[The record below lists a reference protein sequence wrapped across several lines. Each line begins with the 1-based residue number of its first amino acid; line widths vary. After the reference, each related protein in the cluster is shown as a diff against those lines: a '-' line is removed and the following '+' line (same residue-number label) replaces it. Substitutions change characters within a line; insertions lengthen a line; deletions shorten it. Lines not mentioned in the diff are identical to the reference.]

1 MDPSLDPADRLRR
14 LAIPDAPMNMSDPLD
29 LDLVRAY
36 VEGRMAAPQRDAFD
50 ARLAAEP
57 DLAELVAAF
66 TVVSDVEGEPVPPMQ
81 TRFEDLRLDDVE
93 AEAPLRLGRPRLLR
107 TLAAVAAV
115 VLLAVGAFLALRKE
129 GPTGPP
135 PPVVLAAI
143 PADATAPVPAPIPA
157 AVADYAPTGE
167 QGLRFLDG
175 VGYGSA
181 RDFATL
187 LGRPLLVF
195 AQVPSCPMC
204 RELERDQFHRSA
216 LATAAEPFV
225 LVRENMMKPSPELEA
240 RLKDEG
246 DLGWPFFVVDGAD
259 GKPASVFSLDP
270 TKPLPDAATLATLF
284 TAAYTSLSP
293 AGRGLP
299 MPWASTRA
307 VVADLR
313 AADAATTERERSAA
327 LDRAAAVAPEASP
340 LEGAV
345 RARRAAQ
352 AARARAA
359 LDAALA
365 TATKEGVEAGRALLV
380 AAVAQFEGTPY
391 HADLVRVRDHLTRFG
406 AFPVLEIRK

>member
-50 ARLAAEP
+50 VRLAAEP

-66 TVVSDVEGEPVPPMQ
+66 TAVSDVEGEPVPPMQ

-157 AVADYAPTGE
+157 AVATGAPTGSR
-167 QGLRFLDG
+167 GWFSTARL
-175 VGYGSA
+175 GSA

-195 AQVPSCPMC
+195 AQVPSVPCAASSSGTSSTG
-204 RELERDQFHRSA
+204 RRSR
-216 LATAAEPFV
+216 PP
-225 LVRENMMKPSPELEA
+225 RSRSCWCA
-240 RLKDEG
+240 R
-246 DLGWPFFVVDGAD
+246 
-259 GKPASVFSLDP
+259 
-270 TKPLPDAATLATLF
+270 T
-284 TAAYTSLSP
+284 
-293 AGRGLP
+293 
-299 MPWASTRA
+299 
-307 VVADLR
+307 
-313 AADAATTERERSAA
+313 
-327 LDRAAAVAPEASP
+327 
-340 LEGAV
+340 
-345 RARRAAQ
+345 
-352 AARARAA
+352 
-359 LDAALA
+359 
-365 TATKEGVEAGRALLV
+365 
-380 AAVAQFEGTPY
+380 
-391 HADLVRVRDHLTRFG
+391 
-406 AFPVLEIRK
+406 